1 MSVVVS
7 FVKPLSASAGVGAV
21 GRVRK
26 KEVLTVPS
34 TTTITAETGEVAI
47 ILNTETSGVLVAFGS
62 TPDGQAASESSAT
75 SAGIGIA
82 AGQIGPPLVLLQGD
96 KVNVKTVA

>member
-1 MSVVVS
+1 MSAVVS
-7 FVKPLSASAGVGAV
+7 FVKPISGGAGLGGV

-34 TTTITAETGEVAI
+34 TTTITAEPGEVAI
-47 ILNTETSGVLVAFGS
+47 ILNTEASGVLVAFGS
-62 TPDGQAASESSAT
+62 TPDGQATSETSAT

-82 AGQIGPPLVLLQGD
+82 AGQVSPPLVLLQGD

>member
-1 MSVVVS
+1 MSAVVS
-7 FVKPLSASAGVGAV
+7 FVKMVSGGAGLSTV
-21 GRVRK
+21 GRARK
-26 KEVLTVPS
+26 MEVLTVPS
-34 TTTITAETGEVAI
+34 TTTITAEPGEVAI

-62 TPDGQAASESSAT
+62 TPDGQATSETSAT

-82 AGQIGPPLVLLQGD
+82 AGQASPPLVLAQGD